1 MNTGAIKCVPKTHK
15 DYEGFRKEAL
25 ILKEL
30 RHPGIPLVY
39 DMEEDSHYFYLIE
52 EYLEGNSLYDLI
64 KDQGP
69 FQEAEAVRYGRQIC
83 SLVEYLHHSCD
94 KPMITFRST
103 TEKSDDLERHGT
115 ADRF

>member
-1 MNTGAIKCVPKTHK
+1 MGAGRTGTVWKAVHQGLNEYRAIKCVPKTHK

-69 FQEAEAVRYGRQIC
+69 FQEAEAVRYGRQIFI
-83 SLVEYLHHSCD
+83 S
-94 KPMITFRST
+94 
-103 TEKSDDLERHGT
+103 
-115 ADRF
+115 